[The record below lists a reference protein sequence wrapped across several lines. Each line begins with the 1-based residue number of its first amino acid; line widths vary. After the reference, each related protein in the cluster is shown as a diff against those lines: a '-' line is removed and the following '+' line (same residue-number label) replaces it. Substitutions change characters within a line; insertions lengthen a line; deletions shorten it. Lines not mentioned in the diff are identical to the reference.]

1 MNSKEVLRS
10 VTIMLAIAGSAV
22 LLHSCSKPMSES
34 VIDKQVGL
42 NGGFE
47 VVEKGLPVNW
57 LVYTAKTTGS
67 GDLDIVSDSNGAK
80 EGRQSLRFD
89 VRGCSAKGGWYSP
102 GIAQEVA
109 ASPGVAYKISFWAK
123 NAGAD
128 CKVTVSGVTAL
139 DHTTGPQVQ
148 LSENIADWRRY
159 ELVYKMPENMKRL
172 RIEVSVL
179 TPGVFWIDGV
189 TVEQVGG

>member
-1 MNSKEVLRS
+1 MNSKELLRS
-10 VTIMLAIAGSAV
+10 VFIMLAIAGSAV
-22 LLHSCSKPMSES
+22 MLHGCSKPMSES
-34 VIDKQVGL
+34 VTDKQVGL

-47 VVEKGLPVNW
+47 VAKNGLPVNW

-67 GDLDIVSDSNGAK
+67 GDFYIVPDTNGAK

-89 VRGCSAKGGWYSP
+89 VRGCSAKGGWHSP

-109 ASPGVAYKISFWAK
+109 ASPGVAYKISFWVK

-128 CKVTVSGVTAL
+128 CRVTVSGVTAL

-148 LSENIADWRRY
+148 LSENVADWRRY
-159 ELVYKMPENMKRL
+159 ELVYRMPENMKRL
-172 RIEVSVL
+172 RIEVSAL

-189 TVEQVGG
+189 TVERLEG